1 MKPLLNK
8 IRHSYESKNL
18 KRQRKIPVSKELV
31 EFQHEDDGLEKIGSD
46 PATSSKVER
55 RMTGKIIILVSGAAF
70 LLALLLLRK
79 PASVEYQITAL
90 EVSENTEIEIQIAE
104 SFKAGEPITGTISGL
119 KANTRLSISAE
130 TGYAKRTISATPTK
144 DVYEFEF
151 PAIQGPASG
160 AVVINATQENRTA
173 SKIIEITPDKPV
185 DPIDVYLGPRT
196 VIADEEHFVMQVA
209 VPEDKWGNPI
219 DAGTGVDFSVT
230 RSDQSSEEY
239 VSETKNLL
247 AWIEIFSTT
256 TAGRT
261 RVSTSIGNIGAA
273 ERDFL
278 EVAGIPTDFTVE
290 LVDPL
295 VPADGHALIRVTTS
309 DLTDEFGNV
318 MPDGTSATLDTKG
331 ATGVRRISGQ
341 TIDGKAEFVLQAPD
355 KPGVVT
361 LSVTASGTQSE
372 PLEIIFES
380 GIDSFEATATT
391 TDGKLF
397 VNVGPV
403 ISARGSFVPDGT
415 KAKATL
421 DNGETKT
428 VEIEQGYAK
437 LEFPSELEVNE
448 LEIEIL
454 GQTKSVEVKQ

>member
-1 MKPLLNK
+1 MINLLIKKMQTNRFKLAATVLILLLLFMAFKPINVIELESSALTVSESDNFVIEIAENINVGDPIK
-8 IRHSYESKNL
+8 GRLIGATPNIKVLITVETGYETKT
-18 KRQRKIPVSKELV
+18 IE
-31 EFQHEDDGLEKIGSD
+31 H
-46 PATSSKVER
+46 
-55 RMTGKIIILVSGAAF
+55 LVSG
-70 LLALLLLRK
+70 
-79 PASVEYQITAL
+79 S
-90 EVSENTEIEIQIAE
+90 N
-104 SFKAGEPITGTISGL
+104 
-119 KANTRLSISAE
+119 
-130 TGYAKRTISATPTK
+130 
-144 DVYEFEF
+144 DEFEI
-151 PAIQGPASG
+151 PAWQGPASG
-160 AVVINATQENRTA
+160 LITLTAKQNNNVATATTNLM
-173 SKIIEITPDKPV
+173 PDLAV

-230 RSDQSSEEY
+230 RSDQSIEEY